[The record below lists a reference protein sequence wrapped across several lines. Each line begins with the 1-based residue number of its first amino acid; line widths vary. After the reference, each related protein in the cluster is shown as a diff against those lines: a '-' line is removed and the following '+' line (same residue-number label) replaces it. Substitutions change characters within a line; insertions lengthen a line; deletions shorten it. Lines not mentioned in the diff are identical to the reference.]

1 MSKILNQQSYVENG
15 QFSGGV
21 AVTPTSGSTFVN
33 STSGNPSFGFVAGG
47 LYVGG
52 VGTLVVKTAD
62 DSVLSFTNAFGFIP
76 GVITAVSSSS
86 TATNIIALK

>member
-33 STSGNPSFGFVAGG
+33 STAGNPSFGFVAGG

-52 VGTLVVKTAD
+52 IGTLVFKSAD
-62 DSVLSFTNAFGFIP
+62 DSVLTFTNCFGYVP
-76 GVITAVSSSS
+76 GLITAVSSSS
-86 TATNIIALK
+86 TATNIVALK